1 MKKYSGLGLL
11 FALCLSTGL
20 VQAGTPQP
28 PPKKIDSFGNTAP
41 TNFSM
46 ANATE
51 GEACAVEGARTR
63 TAEHMAVVCK
73 MKDGA
78 KVWQV
83 VGLYNV
89 EKVFGY
95 DFVGGRSAPMVLWAK
110 ASCPAGKKVV
120 SGGCQYKG
128 SSERYFDVSA
138 ATDNDKTWECSLLV
152 EKFFQLSAADGVV
165 STAICADWQ
174 EY

>member
-1 MKKYSGLGLL
+1 MYLKERVGLL
-11 FALCLSTGL
+11 FALCVTAGL

-51 GEACAVEGARTR
+51 GGACAVEGARTR
-63 TAEHMAVVCK
+63 TADHMAVVCK
-73 MKDGA
+73 MKNGRR
-78 KVWQV
+78 VWQV

-89 EKVFGY
+89 EKVFAY
-95 DFVGGRSAPMVLWAK
+95 DFVSGRPAPIVLWAR

-120 SGGCQYKG
+120 SGGCQYRG
-128 SSERYFDVSA
+128 SSERNFDVSG
-138 ATDNDKTWECSLLV
+138 ATDNDRTWECSLLIDR
-152 EKFFQLSAADGVV
+152 FFTSSAADSVV
-165 STAICADWQ
+165 STAVCADWQ